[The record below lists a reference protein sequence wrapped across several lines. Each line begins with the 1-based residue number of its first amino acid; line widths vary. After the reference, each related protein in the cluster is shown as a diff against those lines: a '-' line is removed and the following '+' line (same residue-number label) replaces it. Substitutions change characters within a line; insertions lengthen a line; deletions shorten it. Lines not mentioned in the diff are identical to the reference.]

1 MLPKRNKAAKRST
14 NVELNIT
21 SFMNLMVALI
31 PFLLMS
37 AVFTNTSILD
47 LHLPKPDTAAASVTP
62 NEQFAISV
70 IIRKDALTLIDQN
83 GGVIKDIPKIS
94 SGHNYNLLNQV
105 LKQVKSQYPDKT
117 DITILSERNTPYDEI
132 VQVMDKSREFHSFEN
147 NEIVAYDLF
156 PDISIGDAPAITGS
170 TP

>member
-1 MLPKRNKAAKRST
+1 MLPKRNKAARRST

-47 LHLPKPDTAAASVTP
+47 LNLPKPEAGAASTP
-62 NEQFAISV
+62 NDQFAINVV
-70 IIRKDALTLIDQN
+70 IRADALTLIDQN
-83 GGVIKDIPKIS
+83 GGVIKAIPKIS
-94 SGHNYNLLNQV
+94 SGHNYTLLNQV

-117 DITILSERNTPYDEI
+117 DISILSERNTSYNDI
-132 VQVMDKSREFHSFEN
+132 VQVMDKVREFHSFEN
-147 NEIVAYDLF
+147 NEIVTYELF
-156 PDISIGDAPAITGS
+156 PDISIGDAPNMTGN